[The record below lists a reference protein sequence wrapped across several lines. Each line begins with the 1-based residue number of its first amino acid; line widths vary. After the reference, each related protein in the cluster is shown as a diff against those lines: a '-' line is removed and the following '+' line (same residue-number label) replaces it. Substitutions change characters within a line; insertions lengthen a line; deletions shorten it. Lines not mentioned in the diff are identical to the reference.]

1 MWLVMMKAKTFSGRF
16 IALAVASTILGGCS
30 SWLPKGDADTDKEA
44 RYNQIMG
51 ELQKSR
57 AKQGEE
63 RQFFSNTP
71 WIVGTEVKFVEKYPE
86 LSEIPITLAEYDKRL
101 PQLIKR
107 LQEMTDYSYQLNSDL
122 YAKPVESE
130 GIIESGEGG
139 GDSLGTDSAGNPSST
154 SLLLGAS
161 ALGTP
166 RQSGDIFDDPTK
178 QTVSVVMQDG
188 NLKRVLDQIVSQ
200 LSISWRFDKARE
212 RIEFYR
218 LDKRNFQIYFPGES
232 ETEIEVGGS
241 GESAD
246 SVISQTSKFTF
257 DGGTWDEVSS
267 GVDAL
272 LSPWGNATIIKS
284 TGNVIVKDT
293 PRALEDIEDYVRD
306 VNDIYGRQVYLEIRT
321 ASVKMEDANNFNLTW
336 NNILNAVN
344 GGEFQIGGQSADV
357 ATSALPNALNVIR
370 PSNGA
375 NLALE
380 LLATKSKNIEMNEQ
394 SVTTLSNQPASLKVL
409 TETGFIS
416 NISQQGD
423 GSELEN
429 VVSDVETDTIESG
442 FDATLIPR
450 VVNKK
455 RLQLQVALEL
465 SGNLTLQTFD
475 SSIVQTPTQ
484 DRNTVV
490 QRSWLNTGETWV
502 IAAFKGDRSSEE
514 EQGSGTS
521 GFWGLGGGTSKSKSE
536 QVLLIMITPQIQ
548 DGAYVQ

>member
-1 MWLVMMKAKTFSGRF
+1 MMKAKTFTGRF

-200 LSISWRFDKARE
+200 LSINWRFDKARE

-232 ETEIEVGGS
+232 ETEIAVGGS

-475 SSIVQTPTQ
+475 STIVQTPTQ

>member
-1 MWLVMMKAKTFSGRF
+1 MMKAKTFTGRF

-154 SLLLGAS
+154 SQLLGAS

-200 LSISWRFDKARE
+200 LSINWRFDKARE

-272 LSPWGNATIIKS
+272 LSPWGDATIIKS

>member
-1 MWLVMMKAKTFSGRF
+1 MMKAKTFTGRF

-200 LSISWRFDKARE
+200 LSINWRFDKARE

-232 ETEIEVGGS
+232 ETEIAVGGS

>member
-1 MWLVMMKAKTFSGRF
+1 MMKAKTFTGRF

>member
-1 MWLVMMKAKTFSGRF
+1 MMKAKTFTGRF

-154 SLLLGAS
+154 SQLLGAS

-200 LSISWRFDKARE
+200 LSINWRFDKARE

>member
-1 MWLVMMKAKTFSGRF
+1 
-16 IALAVASTILGGCS
+16 
-30 SWLPKGDADTDKEA
+30 
-44 RYNQIMG
+44 
-51 ELQKSR
+51 
-57 AKQGEE
+57 
-63 RQFFSNTP
+63 
-71 WIVGTEVKFVEKYPE
+71 
-86 LSEIPITLAEYDKRL
+86 
-101 PQLIKR
+101 
-107 LQEMTDYSYQLNSDL
+107 
-122 YAKPVESE
+122 
-130 GIIESGEGG
+130 
-139 GDSLGTDSAGNPSST
+139 
-154 SLLLGAS
+154 
-161 ALGTP
+161 
-166 RQSGDIFDDPTK
+166 
-178 QTVSVVMQDG
+178 
-188 NLKRVLDQIVSQ
+188 
-200 LSISWRFDKARE
+200 
-212 RIEFYR
+212 
-218 LDKRNFQIYFPGES
+218 
-232 ETEIEVGGS
+232 
-241 GESAD
+241 
-246 SVISQTSKFTF
+246 VISQTSKFTF

-475 SSIVQTPTQ
+475 STIVQTPTQ

>member
-1 MWLVMMKAKTFSGRF
+1 MMKAKKFTGRF

-86 LSEIPITLAEYDKRL
+86 LTEIPITLAEYDKRL

-107 LQEMTDYSYQLNSDL
+107 LQEMTDYSYQLNSNL
-122 YAKPVESE
+122 YAKPGESE
-130 GIIESGEGG
+130 GIIESGEEG

-232 ETEIEVGGS
+232 ETEVEVGGS

-475 SSIVQTPTQ
+475 STIVQTPTQ

>member
-1 MWLVMMKAKTFSGRF
+1 
-16 IALAVASTILGGCS
+16 
-30 SWLPKGDADTDKEA
+30 
-44 RYNQIMG
+44 MG

-154 SLLLGAS
+154 SQLLGAS

-166 RQSGDIFDDPTK
+166 RQGGDIFDDPTK

-200 LSISWRFDKARE
+200 LSINWRFDKARE